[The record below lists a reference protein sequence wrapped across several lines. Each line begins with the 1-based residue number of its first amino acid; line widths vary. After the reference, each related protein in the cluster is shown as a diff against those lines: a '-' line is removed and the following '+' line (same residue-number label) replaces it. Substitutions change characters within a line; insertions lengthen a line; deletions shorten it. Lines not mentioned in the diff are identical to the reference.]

1 VKITDPKTLQ
11 RYPITNDFS
20 TDFVKLRI
28 TMKRAGDA
36 LESKHVKK
44 KKKGRNKVKF
54 NYQDADSLCRV
65 AEGGCRIV
73 SEGGWEGC
81 RATYGLKEGRGFYEV
96 TVVRGLV
103 RVGFATEDGKLEIG
117 TGAKSWGFGGTGKKS
132 WKRKFENYGESF
144 KEGDTIG
151 CYLDFEEKTISFS
164 KNGEWLDVAYYIP
177 KKLIANGEALFPAIT
192 IQCGEARAN
201 FGASNW
207 AHAPELG
214 FPGFAKASDL
224 VAHPL
229 REEEKSYTHIGD
241 ITDMKIDLQSE
252 EAKKRAAR
260 RRARFAKPGSSM
272 SSIAIA
278 EKKPDL
284 SMSLDSLTEKKPNL
298 SMSLDS
304 LTEKKPD
311 LSMSLGSLTKPKKT
325 SASKPDLSMSLDSI
339 MSGKPK
345 KSVGKKPPKA
355 KAKPAKKTP
364 AFKSVVQEK
373 EFAVGD
379 PVECRFT
386 QRFRPA
392 RVLEVH
398 RKCDMVTHYTV
409 EYLKSKAVFKESSTR
424 VRSKQGN
431 WNFEIPKVE
440 KVQWKDREKVTV
452 KGQSDVLEKKYV
464 RSDANPEAQNVRS
477 VDACKKAF
485 THLKD
490 LWNKEHNYD
499 FIRDQFKSLR
509 QDLKVQHVVD
519 ELTVQVY
526 ETNARICLEVRDFS
540 EFNQCQTNLN
550 VLYRQVPEFNQ
561 NKDEFLSYRLL
572 YLLAIEN
579 FSEMKLSLGR
589 CIGSE
594 SELVRSCVNVCV
606 SLRSG
611 NHMQFFNRFN
621 QLSPLAK
628 AILHDCKTDFRFL
641 SLQKMI
647 KGYGPSKV
655 AVSMV
660 KFSLGFNNDENE
672 LADAYLLQAGCKIT
686 NGEVICRECKL
697 RKPSS
702 EQISSVGGVVHSLI

>member
-1 VKITDPKTLQ
+1 
-11 RYPITNDFS
+11 
-20 TDFVKLRI
+20 
-28 TMKRAGDA
+28 MKRAGDR

-117 TGAKSWGFGGTGKKS
+117 TDANSWGYGGTGKKS

-177 KKLIANGEALFPAIT
+177 KKMIASGEVFFPAIT

-201 FGASNW
+201 FGASDW

-214 FPGFAKASDL
+214 FPGFEKASDL
-224 VAHPL
+224 IAHTL

-252 EAKKRAAR
+252 EAKKRAER
-260 RRARFAKPGSSM
+260 RRARFAKHMPPPLRGSKSKKRPDLNMSLDSLAKPDLSM
-272 SSIAIA
+272 SLDSLAEKKPDLSMSLDSLA

-284 SMSLDSLTEKKPNL
+284 SMSLDSLTEKKPDL

-304 LTEKKPD
+304 LAEK
-311 LSMSLGSLTKPKKT
+311 
-325 SASKPDLSMSLDSI
+325 KPDLSMSLDSI

-345 KSVGKKPPKA
+345 KTVGKKPS
-355 KAKPAKKTP
+355 KAKPNPTKKTP

-431 WNFEIPKVE
+431 WNFDIQHVE
-440 KVQWKDREKVTV
+440 KVQWKDREKVKV

-464 RSDANPEAQNVRS
+464 RSETNPEAQNVRS

-485 THLKD
+485 AHLKN

-526 ETNARICLEVRDFS
+526 EANARICLEVRDFS
-540 EFNQCQTNLN
+540 EFNQCQTQLN
-550 VLYRQVPEFNQ
+550 VLYRQVPDCNQ

-572 YLLAIEN
+572 YLLAIKN
-579 FSEMKLSLGR
+579 FSELKLSLGR

-606 SLRSG
+606 ALRSG
-611 NHMQFFNRFN
+611 NHVQFFNRFN

-660 KFSLGFNNDENE
+660 KFSLGFSNDENE
-672 LADAYLLQAGCKIT
+672 LADAYLLDAGCKIT
-686 NGEVICRECKL
+686 NGQVVCRECNL

-702 EQISSVGGVVHSLI
+702 EQNSTVGGVVHSLI